1 MSESPF
7 INVKII
13 GSPALIE
20 ELQRISAETP
30 SEFVIVDS
38 GPEENTSY
46 LQFGMA
52 EVAAI
57 VAIIQGTY
65 WAGDLVHKLY
75 KLLKEKNG
83 HKIVL
88 QTPTRRIDLVSER
101 QLTEAEVKD
110 ALDKLVHA
118 AA

>member
-1 MSESPF
+1 MIESPF

-20 ELQRISAETP
+20 ELQRISAENP
-30 SEFVIVDS
+30 SEFVVVES
-38 GPEENTSY
+38 GPEDNTSY

-57 VAIIQGTY
+57 VAIIQGAY
-65 WAGDLVHKLY
+65 WAGDMGHKLY
-75 KLLKEKNG
+75 KLLTEKREV
-83 HKIVL
+83 KIVL

-101 QLTEAEVKD
+101 HLTEAEVKD